1 MRMNREEFVRKYS
14 TIFFEFDLSGCT
26 ELEYDH
32 EIYDLTDGARLEELI
47 RCSKEKK
54 DYPVCKIANN
64 ILAVY
69 EVENQTVHY
78 RHTPVMMHIEL
89 SSFCDCECIMC
100 RHCYEKNSS
109 AKYLP
114 RKSFYELAPYF
125 AACRIVIINGYG
137 EPFIHPHI
145 AEIISA
151 FEKYGIKLFTTTNI
165 QHLPPGGPE
174 QTNKVFARINVSC
187 DGATAETYESI
198 RRGASFDTFVK
209 NVKLLREHCPD
220 VQLFMSVVAMRQNIG
235 EAVELVRL
243 AKELGFEEIRFG
255 RLGSNLFLG
264 NEKDELIYYPNYASA
279 MLEKAK
285 REGEK
290 TGVRVVTPVIM
301 RGSRIDEKAAERE
314 RVEIYDRPFFE
325 SEEHYA
331 ELSEKYARLK
341 ELHRFEHQLYSTEGA
356 ISCRG
361 LCHWI
366 GFGLYVNSSG
376 KVRPCS
382 EVPYNREQERRQEII
397 DQNCSEL
404 KEFRRRFISGKVPKV
419 CMDCAFIMS
428 DEIGCL
434 KVDLQE
440 YKHYFQEK
448 AGLTDERS

>member
-14 TIFFEFDLSGCT
+14 TIFFEFDFSGCT

-47 RCSKEKK
+47 RRSKEKK

-151 FEKYGIKLFTTTNI
+151 FEKYGIRLFTTTNI
-165 QHLPPGGPE
+165 QHLPPGGPD

-209 NVKLLREHCPD
+209 NVKILRGQCPD

-264 NEKDELIYYPNYASA
+264 NEIGAPSA
-279 MLEKAK
+279 TLYRAC
-285 REGEK
+285 G
-290 TGVRVVTPVIM
+290 
-301 RGSRIDEKAAERE
+301 AA
-314 RVEIYDRPFFE
+314 F
-325 SEEHYA
+325 
-331 ELSEKYARLK
+331 
-341 ELHRFEHQLYSTEGA
+341 
-356 ISCRG
+356 
-361 LCHWI
+361 
-366 GFGLYVNSSG
+366 
-376 KVRPCS
+376 
-382 EVPYNREQERRQEII
+382 
-397 DQNCSEL
+397 
-404 KEFRRRFISGKVPKV
+404 
-419 CMDCAFIMS
+419 
-428 DEIGCL
+428 
-434 KVDLQE
+434 
-440 YKHYFQEK
+440 
-448 AGLTDERS
+448 DERSNWASDMFLYFEILQKNPRFAFTPEPLISIGVHEEQYTESFTEKDIRKYQDRLLMYEKYGLKAQEDCRKEMLRLTVMYGQGWKTASACGASLGEYLKQRAVWFWHNTVLGYWNGLLHKLGLKR